1 MLTNIT
7 VKRKRYLGANMS
19 HFQKAAISHWEA
31 KRDEAIATL
40 ELYFQ
45 KSVGIGEHSKIL
57 EEINQWTS
65 QLSEAEENL
74 LVLEKYFEDDGYVR
88 DKPIKGMLNG
98 QVK

>member
-1 MLTNIT
+1 MLTNTT

-19 HFQKAAISHWEA
+19 HFYKAAISHWEA

-57 EEINQWTS
+57 DEIHAWTH
-65 QLSEAEENL
+65 QLSEAEENIQSL
-74 LVLEKYFEDDGYVR
+74 KTHFEDDGYVR
-88 DKPIKGMLNG
+88 EKPIKGMLNG
-98 QVK
+98 

>member
-1 MLTNIT
+1 
-7 VKRKRYLGANMS
+7 MS
-19 HFQKAAISHWEA
+19 HFYKAAISHWEA
-31 KRDEAIATL
+31 KRDEAIARL

-88 DKPIKGMLNG
+88 DNPTKGVLNG
-98 QVK
+98 

>member
-1 MLTNIT
+1 MLTNTT
-7 VKRKRYLGANMS
+7 VKRKRCLGANMS
-19 HFQKAAISHWEA
+19 HFYKAAISHWEA

-88 DKPIKGMLNG
+88 DNPIKGVLNG
-98 QVK
+98 

>member
-1 MLTNIT
+1 MVTLTNTT

-19 HFQKAAISHWEA
+19 HFYKAAISHWEA

-57 EEINQWTS
+57 DEIHNWTH
-65 QLSEAEENL
+65 QLSESEENIQSL
-74 LVLEKYFEDDGYVR
+74 KKHFEDDGYVR
-88 DKPIKGMLNG
+88 DKPIKGVLNG
-98 QVK
+98 

>member
-19 HFQKAAISHWEA
+19 HFYKAAISHWEA

-88 DKPIKGMLNG
+88 DKPIKGVLNG
-98 QVK
+98 

>member
-1 MLTNIT
+1 MDMLTNIT

-19 HFQKAAISHWEA
+19 HFYKAAISHWEA

-88 DKPIKGMLNG
+88 DKPIKGVLNG
-98 QVK
+98 